1 MHFNFYS
8 STGAFFRPGFWRR
21 LGLSL
26 ALGVGVFAGPL
37 GAQSSLEA
45 VVVDAAGE
53 VLGDAVLSLAPL
65 DGQAVPPAGGGAGGV
80 KITQV
85 KQEYS
90 PYVTAVRTGT
100 PIEFPNLD
108 TIQHHIYSVSKPKRF
123 EIPLYEPGRS
133 EVVMFDQPGVV
144 VLGCNIH
151 DWMSAYVLVLDTP
164 WFGKTGADGR
174 VSLGNLPAGRYRLEL
189 WHPRV
194 SKPLS
199 REVALGAT
207 QDAEPLRLTLT
218 LRPDRRLR
226 RAPASGTGSAY

>member
-1 MHFNFYS
+1 MRFDFLPS
-8 STGAFFRPGFWRR
+8 IGAVRRAGFWRR
-21 LGLSL
+21 LGISL
-26 ALGVGVFAGPL
+26 VLGVWFL
-37 GAQSSLEA
+37 GGSLVAQSVFEA

-53 VLGDAVLSLAPL
+53 LVGDAVLSLSPL
-65 DGQAVPPAGGGAGGV
+65 DGQSTPSSVVGGGV
-80 KITQV
+80 KIAQI

-100 PIEFPNLD
+100 PVEFPNLD

-133 EVVMFDQPGVV
+133 EVVTFDQPGLVV
-144 VLGCNIH
+144 IGCNIH

-164 WFGKTGADGR
+164 WFGKTAADGR
-174 VSLGNLPAGRYRLEL
+174 VRLGDLAPGRYRLEL

-199 REVALGAT
+199 REVTLGAT
-207 QDAEPLRLTLT
+207 SGAEPLRLTLT

-226 RAPASGTGSAY
+226 RAPTPGAGGAY

>member
-1 MHFNFYS
+1 MRFNFLPALDAICGS
-8 STGAFFRPGFWRR
+8 GLWRR
-21 LGLSL
+21 LGISL
-26 ALGVGVFAGPL
+26 VLGAGVLVGPL
-37 GAQSSLEA
+37 AAQSGFDA

-53 VLGDAVLSLAPL
+53 LVSDAVLSLSPL
-65 DGQAVPPAGGGAGGV
+65 DGQVVPAAAVGGA
-80 KITQV
+80 KISQI

-100 PIEFPNLD
+100 PVEFPNLD

-133 EVVMFDQPGVV
+133 EVVTFDQPGLVV
-144 VLGCNIH
+144 IGCNIH

-164 WFGKTGADGR
+164 WFAKTAADGR
-174 VSLGNLPAGRYRLEL
+174 VRITDLAPGRYRLEL

-199 REVALGAT
+199 RELTLGPT
-207 QDAEPLRLTLT
+207 GGAEPLRLTLT
-218 LRPDRRLR
+218 LRPERRLR
-226 RAPASGTGSAY
+226 RASTPGAGGAY

>member
-1 MHFNFYS
+1 MRFDFLPT
-8 STGAFFRPGFWRR
+8 TGSVRGSGFWRR
-21 LGLSL
+21 LGISL
-26 ALGVGVFAGPL
+26 VLGAGFLGGPL
-37 GAQSSLEA
+37 AARNGFEA

-53 VLGDAVLSLAPL
+53 LVSDVVLSLTPL
-65 DGQAVPPAGGGAGGV
+65 DGQAMPPSVAGEA
-80 KITQV
+80 KISQI

-100 PIEFPNLD
+100 PVEFPNLD

-133 EVVMFDQPGVV
+133 EVVTFDQPGLVV
-144 VLGCNIH
+144 IGCNIH

-164 WFGKTGADGR
+164 WFGKTTADGR
-174 VSLGNLPAGRYRLEL
+174 VSLADLPSGRYRLEL

-199 REVALGAT
+199 REVTLGT
-207 QDAEPLRLTLT
+207 TSGAEPLRLTLA

-226 RAPASGTGSAY
+226 RAPTPGAGGAY